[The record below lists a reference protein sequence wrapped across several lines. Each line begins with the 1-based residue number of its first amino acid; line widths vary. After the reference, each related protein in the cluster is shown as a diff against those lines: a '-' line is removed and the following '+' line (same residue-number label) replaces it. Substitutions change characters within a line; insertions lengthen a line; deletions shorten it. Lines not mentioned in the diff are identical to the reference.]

1 MVQEK
6 SFTSYEWEQEKMD
19 LNSKVQIFA
28 ILLPHPVHLNIKYGA
43 KIGYFYGPN
52 LATLF

>member
-1 MVQEK
+1 MNGNRK
-6 SFTSYEWEQEKMD
+6 KMD